1 MLPYWWITNKEKLSD
16 DVLVWL
22 SVRSEVS
29 GNGTKNQVGLGWK
42 EKPRSGNKNPKQTFG
57 VARTYSLYTQFQKS
71 AFSDNTGWWSLSE
84 CHPVIMTSACVDGH
98 IELEQQQQT
107 CSSGLRRAKGTDRR
121 TDRRTTNHFTDPAPH
136 TMWAVQIMMTIVIVK
151 ISHIAY
157 LFA

>member
-29 GNGTKNQVGLGWK
+29 GNTQNQVGLGWK

-71 AFSDNTGWWSLSE
+71 AFSDNSGWWSLPE
-84 CHPVIMTSACVDGH
+84 CHPACVDGH
-98 IELEQQQQT
+98 IELELQQQT

-121 TDRRTTNHFTDPAPH
+121 TDRRTTYRFTNPAPH
-136 TMWAVQIMMTIVIVK
+136 TMRAVQIMMTIVIVK

-157 LFA
+157 FFA